1 MRFFGL
7 NKFLFIDYIYTFIF
21 GLLFLT
27 NLFVEYPLFFS
38 DFSFQSY
45 ITSPTNIFKI
55 LNISMKLQQLP
66 KCLRFMVL
74 INFIAVDIENKFF

>member
-1 MRFFGL
+1 M
-7 NKFLFIDYIYTFIF
+7 DYIYTFIF

-27 NLFVEYPLFFS
+27 NLFVEYPLFFA

-45 ITSPTNIFKI
+45 ITSPTNISKI

-66 KCLRFMVL
+66 KYLRSMVL